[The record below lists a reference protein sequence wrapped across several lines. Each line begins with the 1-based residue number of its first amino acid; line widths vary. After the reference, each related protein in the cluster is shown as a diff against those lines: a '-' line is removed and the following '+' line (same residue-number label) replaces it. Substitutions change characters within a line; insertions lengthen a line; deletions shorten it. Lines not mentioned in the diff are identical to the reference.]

1 VSEFRPWRVGG
12 RYFESCNCDAI
23 CPCRMVGGRPGGRS
37 THGICFGALSWLVDE
52 GHAGDTD
59 LSELAAVLVYRYDD
73 DEPGTPWSFVVHVDE
88 RGSQT
93 QRDALARIFTGQLGG
108 ERVLGLPWVRKAS
121 ELLEVRIDPIAIEHG
136 GAGYTLRV
144 GEAVSVNA
152 TRPVASDEAVACI
165 VPGYDRPGCELTADG
180 FSVRDTPFEWE
191 LVGNCAFASHF
202 DYTG

>member
-1 VSEFRPWRVGG
+1 VSPLRPWRVAG

-73 DEPGTPWSFVVHVDE
+73 DEQGSPWSFVVHVDE
-88 RGSQT
+88 RGSNA
-93 QRDALARIFTGQLGG
+93 QRDVLTKIFTGQLGG

-121 ELLEVRIDPIAIEHG
+121 ELLEVRISPIAIEHG
-136 GAGYTLRV
+136 AAGYTVRV

-152 TRPVASDEAVACI
+152 TRRVASDVAVACI
-165 VPGYDRPGCELTADG
+165 VPGYDRPGSELTADG

-191 LVGNCAFASHF
+191 LVGNCAFASQF